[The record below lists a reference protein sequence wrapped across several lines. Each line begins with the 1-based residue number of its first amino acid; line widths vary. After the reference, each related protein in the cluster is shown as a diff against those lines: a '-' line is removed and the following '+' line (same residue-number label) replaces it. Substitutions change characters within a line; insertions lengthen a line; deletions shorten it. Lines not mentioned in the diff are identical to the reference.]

1 MRAAG
6 HSCSPRNNNAT
17 VSGQQLADLFL
28 HVGSDLLFEA
38 TDRTEADM
46 NDLCLL
52 FSSSEHKWSQ
62 QTRNGWQRQARET
75 AAPHSSCI
83 KADSSPGQRLLK

>member
-52 FSSSEHKWSQ
+52 FSSLPVS
-62 QTRNGWQRQARET
+62 TNGVNKQEMAGRDRLE
-75 AAPHSSCI
+75 
-83 KADSSPGQRLLK
+83 RLLLLSPVVLKQTPHQDSDF